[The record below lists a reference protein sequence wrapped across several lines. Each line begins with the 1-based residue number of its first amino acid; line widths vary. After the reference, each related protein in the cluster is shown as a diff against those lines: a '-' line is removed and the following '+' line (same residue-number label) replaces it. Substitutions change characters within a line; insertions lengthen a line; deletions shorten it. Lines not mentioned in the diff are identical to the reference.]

1 MLTASL
7 PFMAESALGII
18 TKHLTERPVPPRE
31 RKPEWNIPL
40 ALEQVCMMAMTK
52 DRDARYPDAAVMSKA
67 LRDAVLALGEDADKR
82 LGSFELDGDTEVL
95 PVEQPK
101 DETPNRSY
109 AWAAALIVLGAAAVG
124 LALYSAGEGEH
135 TEGTTGEGPI
145 RTARPPRDASIVAQ
159 ADTDADIDDADIADV
174 LDDASTDD
182 ALDAATDTS
191 QRPGVTSDP
200 GPRPSMGRGMNR
212 RSSVDEPTMEAPTES
227 PGQVAYE
234 QGRERFLANDIRG
247 AIARFEE
254 AARLM
259 PSNAQ
264 VQKQLG
270 RAHMRAGSVADAVAA
285 YRRYL
290 ELAPNAPDRA
300 IIERLITQAQ

>member
-1 MLTASL
+1 
-7 PFMAESALGII
+7 
-18 TKHLTERPVPPRE
+18 
-31 RKPEWNIPL
+31 
-40 ALEQVCMMAMTK
+40 
-52 DRDARYPDAAVMSKA
+52 
-67 LRDAVLALGEDADKR
+67 
-82 LGSFELDGDTEVL
+82 
-95 PVEQPK
+95 
-101 DETPNRSY
+101 
-109 AWAAALIVLGAAAVG
+109 
-124 LALYSAGEGEH
+124 
-135 TEGTTGEGPI
+135 
-145 RTARPPRDASIVAQ
+145 
-159 ADTDADIDDADIADV
+159 
-174 LDDASTDD
+174 
-182 ALDAATDTS
+182 
-191 QRPGVTSDP
+191 
-200 GPRPSMGRGMNR
+200 MGRGMNR